1 MGLLAFR
8 MGSTLNLMLDR
19 GFSRFSIGVTWFW
32 LALFAL
38 VPSFLLLVTSLLLQG
53 DEELVRIRFS
63 LDNYIR
69 LFDTA
74 YLKIFFRSFN
84 LAAITT
90 SVCLVLAYP
99 FSYALAHVSLRF
111 RKVLLLLVMIPFWT
125 SSLIR
130 SYAIVAILKTHGLLN
145 TFLLWAGVIENPL
158 QILYTNAATLIGL
171 VYTLLPL
178 MILPLYSSIEKLD
191 ERLIE
196 AARDLGA
203 NKHQVFFR
211 ILLPLTMPGILAGSV
226 LVFLPAM
233 TLFYIPDLLGGAKT
247 ILIGNAIQNQFL
259 TARDWPMGA
268 AISVTLIFSMSVVL
282 FVYGRRHKQRVG
294 FLDETP

>member
-1 MGLLAFR
+1 MMF
-8 MGSTLNLMLDR
+8 DR
-19 GFSRFSIGVTWFW
+19 TFSRFSIGITWCW
-32 LALFAL
+32 LAIFAL
-38 VPSFLLLVTSLLLQG
+38 VPSFLLLVTSLLMQG
-53 DEELVRIRFS
+53 DEELVRLRFS
-63 LDNYIR
+63 FDNYIR

-74 YLKIFFRSFN
+74 YLKIFFRSFSV
-84 LAAITT
+84 AAIST
-90 SVCLVLAYP
+90 SICLVLAYP

-111 RKVLLLLVMIPFWT
+111 RRILLLLVMIPFWT

-145 TFLLWAGVIENPL
+145 TFLLWTGLIAEPL
-158 QILYTNAATLIGL
+158 QILYSNTATLMGV

-178 MILPLYSSIEKLD
+178 MILPIYSSIEKID

-203 NKHQVFFR
+203 NKYQVFFS
-211 ILLPLTMPGILAGSV
+211 ILLPLTLPGILAGCV

-247 ILIGNAIQNQFL
+247 LLLGNAIQNQFL

-268 AISVTLIFSMSVVL
+268 AISIALIFFMSVAL
-282 FVYGRRHKQRVG
+282 FIYSRRYKQQAGV
-294 FLDETP
+294 LDETP